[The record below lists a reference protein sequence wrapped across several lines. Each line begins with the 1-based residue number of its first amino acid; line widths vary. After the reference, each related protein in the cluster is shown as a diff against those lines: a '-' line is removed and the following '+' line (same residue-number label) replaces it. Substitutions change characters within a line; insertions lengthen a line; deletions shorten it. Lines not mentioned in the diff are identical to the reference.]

1 VIDLCSQKPAEQT
14 QAWGPDTMGGNSNY
28 GDVQQPIGPYGDADE
43 SPSSY
48 ASSQTGP
55 SSYPVFMQKAPPT
68 APASTVKPLPQPN
81 PQDVAEAMVST
92 MADLYKKLYSVKR
105 GKKYITLGPKVG
117 SKIPVK
123 LVEDADMTAALTD
136 QAQKVGDDIIHA
148 MLKFNPQSVR
158 DQLIK
163 YYKALKTPFPDR
175 LKVID
180 ENTVLTQ
187 DEQASLFG
195 EIKSFLIAE
204 VRKDVAQ
211 TQGFF
216 MLPKSASDTGT
227 IVVRA
232 EFAKSLN
239 SVSDLAGTIAHELAH
254 AYTDDGWRDFL
265 RVMLVMGMARTGKLE
280 EGMATFFED
289 EVVSEWMKAQPIKT
303 PRPELGYKD
312 DPEVA
317 DSAATF
323 IKAASKKY
331 ALPAFFGGWVN
342 FDDANKP
349 QDSIRIGEKREKKW
363 KWPWH

>member
-1 VIDLCSQKPAEQT
+1 
-14 QAWGPDTMGGNSNY
+14 MGGNSNY
-28 GDVQQPIGPYGDADE
+28 GDVQQPSGPYGDADE
-43 SPSSY
+43 SSY
-48 ASSQTGP
+48 GSSQAGP
-55 SSYPVFMQKAPPT
+55 SSYPMLMQKAPPT
-68 APASTVKPLPQPN
+68 TPAPPVNPSPQPN
-81 PQDVAEAMVST
+81 PQDVAEAMVNT
-92 MADLYKKLYSVKR
+92 MADIYKKLYSVKH

-136 QAQKVGDDIIHA
+136 QARQVGDDIIHA
-148 MLKFNPQSVR
+148 MLKFNPESVR

-163 YYKALKTPFPDR
+163 YYKALETPFPDR

-180 ENTVLTQ
+180 ENTMLTR
-187 DEQASLFG
+187 DEQDALFG
-195 EIKSFLIAE
+195 RMKSSLIAE

-216 MLPKSASDTGT
+216 MLPQSASDTGT

-254 AYTDDGWRDFL
+254 AYADNGWRDFL
-265 RVMLVMGMARTGKLE
+265 RVMRAMGMARTGELE

-323 IKAASKKY
+323 IKVVSKKY

>member
-1 VIDLCSQKPAEQT
+1 
-14 QAWGPDTMGGNSNY
+14 MGGYSNY
-28 GDVQQPIGPYGDADE
+28 SNVQQPTGTYGDADE
-43 SPSSY
+43 SLSSY
-48 ASSQTGP
+48 ASSQIAP
-55 SSYPVFMQKAPPT
+55 SPYPVMLQKAPPT
-68 APASTVKPLPQPN
+68 APASPAKSSPQPS
-81 PQDVAEAMVST
+81 PQDVAEAMVKT
-92 MADLYKKLYSVKR
+92 MADIYKKLYSVKR

-117 SKIPVK
+117 STIPVK

-136 QAQKVGDDIIHA
+136 QAQKIGNDIIHA
-148 MLKFNPQSVR
+148 MLKFNPQSVLDR
-158 DQLIK
+158 LTK
-163 YYKALKTPFPDR
+163 YYKVLKQPFPDR

-180 ENTVLTQ
+180 ENTVLTA
-187 DEQASLFG
+187 DEQANLFG
-195 EIKSFLIAE
+195 EIKSVLTAE

-216 MLPKSASDTGT
+216 MLPQSASTTGT

-254 AYTDDGWRDFL
+254 AYSDEGWRDFL
-265 RVMLVMGMARTGKLE
+265 RVMNAMRMSRVGKLE
-280 EGMATFFED
+280 EGMATFLED
-289 EVVSEWMKAQPIKT
+289 EVVSEWMKEQPIKT

-323 IKAASKKY
+323 IKAVSKKY

-349 QDSIRIGEKREKKW
+349 QESIRIGEKREKKW